1 MHETQSIDRTFQ
13 IQFSLIT
20 RLRDK
25 GLNGEETPLAWIY
38 QALKANDDFSLLFA
52 DRIKKHFY
60 KGGALTNANLT
71 ARFLELRA
79 DLSMVFNDIFDME
92 MDTYILDTFIPQRR
106 DVILDAFVEEGLLL
120 PADRKP

>member
-1 MHETQSIDRTFQ
+1 MVPRGLDKVGLNE
-13 IQFSLIT
+13 FSWH
-20 RLRDK
+20 RPEGGK

-60 KGGALTNANLT
+60 NGGALTNANLT